1 MGSTSI
7 PAPGIIP
14 FFRRFWPHHSWR
26 GHYRFDGS
34 PESGWRH
41 NDMRVFFQNGGSVG
55 LAFNQ
60 NFEQLFE
67 PFEIFEDIVL
77 PKGKYRFDNFLL
89 TVESDE
95 SADLFGVANY
105 SWGEFYS
112 GHIKTLSLRAGFRVG
127 AEFLLA
133 ARYVH
138 NAVDLPV
145 GRFNT
150 DLAMVQLNYSFTPK
164 SYIQSLIQYNS
175 TEREI
180 GANIRFALL
189 RTGSTGFFIVYNSHF
204 DPTGIDPHEGIM
216 VPSPHRTHRTLDRTI
231 LAKFTYLLD
240 F

>member
-1 MGSTSI
+1 M
-7 PAPGIIP
+7 
-14 FFRRFWPHHSWR
+14 
-26 GHYRFDGS
+26 
-34 PESGWRH
+34 
-41 NDMRVFFQNGGSVG
+41 G
-55 LAFNQ
+55 LAYNQ

-67 PFEIFEDIVL
+67 PFEIHDGVVL
-77 PKGKYRFDNFLL
+77 PKGRYNFDNFLL

-112 GHIKTLSLRAGFRVG
+112 GRIKTLSLRTGFRIG

-138 NAVDLPV
+138 NSVDLPE
-145 GRFNT
+145 GPFET

-204 DPTGIDPHEGIM
+204 DPTGMDPHEGPM
-216 VPSPHRTHRTLDRTI
+216 VPGPYRTQRTLDRTI